1 MPFGFSSLQALL
13 GRRRPPARPS
23 AESLL
28 YDEIAGERGRSERSD
43 VATAE
48 SRGRYMDILG
58 GGQEELDRSIRSA
71 VSAGMPELNRN
82 LQGAREGAISRGVGL
97 GELGTSYEGD
107 VYSAFQKN
115 IANSAGLQAMNLY
128 GTRTAGYGNLH
139 ELDVGVAEGSRSRYL
154 DILAGQR
161 DADIAKANAK
171 KKRGSLLGSI
181 VGGVGGFLLGGPA
194 GASAGANIG
203 SRL

>member
-1 MPFGFSSLQALL
+1 MGAYSSLMAGVLKKNAA
-13 GRRRPPARPS
+13 RRPS

-28 YDEIAGERGRSERSD
+28 YDEIAGERGRGEGYDAAR
-43 VATAE
+43 AE
-48 SRGRYMDILG
+48 SRGRYEDILG
-58 GGQEELDRSIRSA
+58 GGEAELDRYIKSA

-107 VYSAFQKN
+107 IYSAFNRN
-115 IANSAGLQAMNLY
+115 IANAAGAQAMNLY
-128 GTRTAGYGNLH
+128 GTRTAGYGNLY
-139 ELDVGVAEGSRSRYL
+139 ESDTAVAEGGRNRYL

-171 KKRGSLLGSI
+171 KKRGSFLGALA
-181 VGGVGGFLLGGPA
+181 GGVGGFLIGGPA
-194 GASAGANIG
+194 GAGAGAQIG

>member
-1 MPFGFSSLQALL
+1 MFPALTMASLLKKKQ
-13 GRRRPPARPS
+13 PAKPS

-48 SRGRYMDILG
+48 SRNRYEDLLG
-58 GGQEELDRSIRSA
+58 GGQEELDRYIKSA

-107 VYSAFQKN
+107 VYSAFQRN
-115 IANSAGLQAMNLY
+115 IANSAGSQAMNLY
-128 GTRTAGYGNLH
+128 NTRAAGYGNLH
-139 ELDVGVAEGSRSRYL
+139 ESDVGVGEGSRSRYL

-171 KKRGSLLGSI
+171 KKRGSLLGTLA
-181 VGGVGGFLLGGPA
+181 GGIGGFLLGGPA
-194 GASAGANIG
+194 GASAGAQVG